1 MTEDEN
7 KEFDLLQLADEMSHK
22 NWLYFKF
29 LYNKKF
35 KEAEDQIKAL
45 EAAIFNWSNA
55 ITDWIGNDFIEQ
67 IEDEASRKLVKDVL
81 DRAVSEEN
89 K

>member
-1 MTEDEN
+1 MTDDEN

-35 KEAEDQIKAL
+35 KEAEDRTKEL
-45 EAAIFNWSNA
+45 EAALRKINA
-55 ITDWIGNDFIEQ
+55 RLNDNDSWLAQSIDCRNIAENALG
-67 IEDEASRKLVKDVL
+67 EKKDG
-81 DRAVSEEN
+81 
-89 K
+89 